1 MIGEPS
7 SPAAGGD
14 VGLPSSFPPDGKD
27 DSPAAAL
34 ELVVRCRLGGIG
46 FRPDGTPFP
55 LHPMG
60 CGPRP
65 TKALV
70 DELRANFPAILAALR
85 TAPTFEPAVSDEEI
99 EAAIVRGMQEYRRD
113 DPWVRETARQLV
125 FERKLRAWD
134 EARAAFRGLPP
145 PAPRPADGPMP

>member
-7 SPAAGGD
+7 
-14 VGLPSSFPPDGKD
+14 
-27 DSPAAAL
+27 SPAAAL

-55 LHPMG
+55 LQPMG

-70 DELRANFPAILAALR
+70 DALAANFPAILQVLR
-85 TAPTFEPAVSDEEI
+85 GAPSFEPTVSDEEI

-125 FERKLRAWD
+125 VERKLRAWD
-134 EARAAFRGLPP
+134 EARAAFRGLPSP
-145 PAPRPADGPMP
+145 AAETAPRPADGPMP